1 MTPQPA
7 APASPS
13 PSLSP
18 TDVAILLIEDDPGL
32 VRALESGLAARGY
45 GVRVATTGRAGLD
58 AAAEDRPDV
67 VLLDLGLPD
76 IDGIDVCRHLRRW
89 LPSPVIVLTAD
100 GAEDRK
106 ILALDEG
113 ADDYVTKPFSMPE
126 LLARVRV
133 AVRHRRALSAVVDA
147 DLLLVGDLR
156 IDVAAHE
163 AWLGG
168 REIHLP
174 RKEFALLALLAR
186 NAGRVLTHATLLR
199 QVWPERQGDDDT
211 QVLRTHV
218 TVLRRKLGLGPLR
231 PRIVSEPGVGYRL
244 VVDD

>member
-1 MTPQPA
+1 
-7 APASPS
+7 
-13 PSLSP
+13 LS
-18 TDVAILLIEDDPGL
+18 G
-32 VRALESGLAARGY
+32 RWNRGSQ
-45 GVRVATTGRAGLD
+45 RAGT
-58 AAAEDRPDV
+58 ACA
-67 VLLDLGLPD
+67 
-76 IDGIDVCRHLRRW
+76 W
-89 LPSPVIVLTAD
+89 LPRDAPGSTPPP
-100 GAEDRK
+100 K
-106 ILALDEG
+106 IAP
-113 ADDYVTKPFSMPE
+113 TSCC
-126 LLARVRV
+126 
-133 AVRHRRALSAVVDA
+133 STS
-147 DLLLVGDLR
+147 
-156 IDVAAHE
+156 

>member
-1 MTPQPA
+1 VTPQPV
-7 APASPS
+7 APASPFPS
-13 PSLSP
+13 PP
-18 TDVAILLIEDDPGL
+18 PADVAVLVVEDDPSL

-45 GVRVATTGRAGLD
+45 DVRAVTTGQAALD
-58 AAAEDRPDV
+58 AAAEHRPDV

-76 IDGIDVCRHLRRW
+76 IDGVDVCRYLRRW

-126 LLARVRV
+126 LLAR
-133 AVRHRRALSAVVDA
+133 
-147 DLLLVGDLR
+147 
-156 IDVAAHE
+156 
-163 AWLGG
+163 
-168 REIHLP
+168 
-174 RKEFALLALLAR
+174 

-218 TVLRRKLGLGPLR
+218 TVLRKKLGRGDQR

-244 VVDD
+244 VLGD